1 MDITRNNV
9 IDELY
14 GHIFHVNKVL
24 WIVTD
29 VVKVSDIENGICK
42 CLVLCVKMCHEDVK
56 TELDLELKVTN
67 DAEYDD
73 KLYFKT
79 LSATQGEIYT
89 KD

>member
-14 GHIFHVNKVL
+14 GHIFYVDKIL

-29 VVKVSDIENGICK
+29 IVKVSDIEDGICK
-42 CLVLCVKMCHEDVK
+42 CDVLCVRMWHEDEK
-56 TELDLELKVTN
+56 SELDLELKVTN

-79 LSATQGEIYT
+79 LSITQGEIKY
-89 KD
+89 KN